1 MNTIEWQSNFGA
13 TEDAAITQDKGILLD
28 FYNPD
33 SLTCRQMEKDTY
45 AQEKIIHF
53 ISEHL
58 LPFRVNM
65 KEEAYFKDFNIT
77 WVPSIV
83 FLDKYARENHRSVG
97 YLGPDDFIAIAL
109 LALGKIYS
117 NNKNFA
123 AAQYH
128 FDKVLKSYPHSQVAE
143 EAMYYMGINRYR
155 ETAAPMELKAAADLL
170 QKEYP
175 NSIWTR
181 KAAPYRYVTED
192 QTV

>member
-65 KEEAYFKDFNIT
+65 T
-77 WVPSIV
+77 TMP
-83 FLDKYARENHRSVG
+83 
-97 YLGPDDFIAIAL
+97 
-109 LALGKIYS
+109 
-117 NNKNFA
+117 
-123 AAQYH
+123 
-128 FDKVLKSYPHSQVAE
+128 
-143 EAMYYMGINRYR
+143 
-155 ETAAPMELKAAADLL
+155 
-170 QKEYP
+170 
-175 NSIWTR
+175 
-181 KAAPYRYVTED
+181 
-192 QTV
+192 